1 VAKRQWTKLTCHY
14 SPAGE
19 NFPTVRRGSPA
30 AMAPEVLSA
39 FAAATWPGV
48 WRGRAATAP
57 VRPDA
62 PDMWAA
68 GCMLAQLLATGI
80 AVRSSRLGRS
90 CHFVFDRLSPLLE
103 RHLGWEEGV

>member
-1 VAKRQWTKLTCHY
+1 M
-14 SPAGE
+14 
-19 NFPTVRRGSPA
+19 RRGSPA

-90 CHFVFDRLSPLLE
+90 CHSVFDRLSPLLE

>member
-1 VAKRQWTKLTCHY
+1 MLCLSTSSAVEC
-14 SPAGE
+14 AGRVRGTFSSMAPLFASRAE
-19 NFPTVRRGSPA
+19 TVHVHAPGECFPKVRRGSPA

-48 WRGRAATAP
+48 WRGGAGAAP

-80 AVRSSRLGRS
+80 AVR
-90 CHFVFDRLSPLLE
+90 C
-103 RHLGWEEGV
+103 

>member
-1 VAKRQWTKLTCHY
+1 MQRYGLRQEVAL
-14 SPAGE
+14 PGE
-19 NFPTVRRGSPA
+19 TFPTVRRGSPA

-39 FAAATWPGV
+39 FAAATWSDV
-48 WRGRAATAP
+48 WRGAVESAP

-80 AVRSSRLGRS
+80 AVRLNALN
-90 CHFVFDRLSPLLE
+90 HNLKA
-103 RHLGWEEGV
+103 